1 VTDGNIEN
9 LRHSASH
16 VLAQAVK
23 ELYPDVKLAIGPA
36 IAEGF
41 YYDFDFSAPISEKD
55 LPAIEKLMLKKIAK
69 GDKFE
74 KIAMSKKEAAR
85 YLKEKGETYKLEL
98 LEDLPDGSITFY
110 KHGDFMD
117 LCAGPH
123 VGNTKDIKAVKLLKL
138 AGAYWRGS
146 EKNKMLTRIYGT
158 AFGSEKELKDY
169 LTQIEEAEK
178 RDHRKLG
185 KELDLFSMHEEAPG
199 APFFHNNGAV
209 LYNILV
215 GFARQENIKRDYQE
229 IMTPIILNESLWH
242 LSGHWDHYKDNMYF
256 TEIDEKGC
264 AVKPMNCPGGLL
276 VYKTKKYSYR
286 DLPLKVGE
294 FGRVHRHEKS
304 GVLHGLFRVRT
315 FVQDD
320 AHIFCM
326 EDQIQDEVL
335 KVVDHVLYTYKIFG
349 FKDFMI
355 ELSTKPDKAI
365 GSPDIWEKAE
375 AALKAALEKA
385 GIKYKLNPGDGA
397 FYGPKI
403 DFHIKDS
410 IGRSWQCGT
419 IQLDFSMPQRFELT
433 YTGRDGKEATPVM
446 LHRAIFGSIE
456 RFMGILIENYAGKF
470 PLWLAPVQVRLL
482 TIGEGQIEF
491 AKNIAEQMKTSGIRV
506 YVDDRSEKIGY
517 KIRDAQMQKIPYMA
531 VIGKKEMEENSLGV
545 RKRDQA
551 DTINLKVEEFIEQLL
566 QEVKEYK

>member
-1 VTDGNIEN
+1 MTENIEQ

-16 VLAQAVK
+16 VLAQAVQ
-23 ELYPDVKLAIGPA
+23 ELYPGTKLAIGPA
-36 IAEGF
+36 IADGF
-41 YYDFDFSAPISEKD
+41 YYDFDFVAPISDKD

-69 GDKFE
+69 AEKFE
-74 KIAMSKKEAAR
+74 KIAMSKKEAAQH
-85 YLKEKGETYKLEL
+85 LKEKGETYKLEL

-123 VGNTKDIKAVKLLKL
+123 VENTKEIKAVKLLKL

-158 AFGSEKELKDY
+158 AFASEKELKDY

-199 APFFHNNGAV
+199 APFFHNNGSV

-215 GFARQENIKRDYQE
+215 GFARQENIKRNYQE
-229 IMTPIILNESLWH
+229 VMTPIILSESLWH

-320 AHIFCM
+320 AHVFCT
-326 EDQIQDEVL
+326 EEQIQDEVL

-365 GSPDIWEKAE
+365 GSPEIWEKAE
-375 AALKAALEKA
+375 SSLKNALEKA

-433 YTGRDGKEATPVM
+433 YTGSDGKEYTPVM

-491 AKNIAEQMKTSGIRV
+491 AKNIAEKMKANGIRV

-517 KIRDAQMQKIPYMA
+517 KIREAQLHKIPYMA
-531 VIGKKEMEENSLGV
+531 VIGNKEMEANSLGV

-551 DTINLKVEEFIEQLL
+551 ETIDLKVEDFIAQLL
-566 QEVKEYK
+566 SEVKEYK